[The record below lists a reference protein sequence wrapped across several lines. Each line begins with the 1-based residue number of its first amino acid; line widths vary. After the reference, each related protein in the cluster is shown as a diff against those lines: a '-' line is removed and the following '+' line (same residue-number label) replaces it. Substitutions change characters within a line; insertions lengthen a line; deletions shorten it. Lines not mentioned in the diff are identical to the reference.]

1 MQSKSGSTETNCE
14 ISPTASS
21 PRLDPWGFPSPI
33 WSTNLKAS
41 AKGAEEMSRDVSRVQ
56 IQRSLPASNAP
67 RLNVVAVMA
76 FFSPVVLGLLASF
89 LMWNPIGIIVGF
101 ILGLLAAQAPKI
113 AKQWES
119 AVVLR
124 LGRYIGLRGPGLFWI
139 IPFVDTISAWVDQ
152 RVITTSF
159 AAEETLT
166 SDTVPVNVD
175 AVLFWMVYDPEKAA
189 LEVQDYPAAVSWAA
203 QTGLRD
209 IIGRTSLAVLL
220 RGREQIEAELQKLID
235 ERSNPWGVTV
245 QSVEMRDVIIPTSLQ
260 DAMSREA
267 QASREKAARVILAEA
282 EVEIAARFE
291 KASESYRNNP
301 TAMHLR
307 AMNMLYE
314 GLKEKGALMI
324 VPSSAVETMG
334 MGGLMGAAA
343 LRQQAL
349 TGGKEAP
356 E

>member
-1 MQSKSGSTETNCE
+1 V
-14 ISPTASS
+14 ISAVVFLLPLLIGVLGTVLTFNPAFVIV
-21 PRLDPWGFPSPI
+21 GF
-33 WSTNLKAS
+33 L
-41 AKGAEEMSRDVSRVQ
+41 
-56 IQRSLPASNAP
+56 
-67 RLNVVAVMA
+67 
-76 FFSPVVLGLLASF
+76 LGLL
-89 LMWNPIGIIVGF
+89 L
-101 ILGLLAAQAPKI
+101 AQAPKI
-113 AKQWES
+113 ARQWER

-124 LGRYIGLRGPGLFWI
+124 LGRFVGLRGPGLFWI
-139 IPFVDTISAWVDQ
+139 IPFVDSISTWIDQ

-189 LEVQDYPAAVSWAA
+189 LEVQNYPQAVSWAA

-209 IIGRTSLAVLL
+209 IIGRTSLTDLL
-220 RGREQIEAELQKLID
+220 RGRERIEDELQQLID

-245 QSVEMRDVIIPTSLQ
+245 QSVEMRDVIIPAALQ

-267 QASREKAARVILAEA
+267 QAAREKQARIILGQA
-282 EVEIAARFE
+282 EVEIAHSFE
-291 KASESYRNNP
+291 TAAKSYRDNP
-301 TAMHLR
+301 TALHLR

-314 GLKEKGALMI
+314 GLKEKGALML
-324 VPSSAVETMG
+324 VPSSAVESMG

-343 LRQQAL
+343 LRQQVL
-349 TGGKEAP
+349 TGSEEVP